1 MARTTRIGVKSLV
14 ALLVALGVVVEALM
28 VAAATGPLRQSQA
41 DLDGLVV
48 PVAAWVVA
56 ETVCA
61 QAVLAII
68 WRLTSLTAS
77 DAIFDRRAFALVRA
91 MIALGAVATAL
102 AVAAPLGLAAAGIT
116 PPAVMMALVGIAA
129 LCAAFC
135 LVLVTLLG
143 LLRRAAASHAELAE
157 VV

>member
-1 MARTTRIGVKSLV
+1 MATATRIGVK
-14 ALLVALGVVVEALM
+14 ALVALGIVVEALM
-28 VAAATGPLRQSQA
+28 VSAATGPLRESEA

-48 PVAAWVVA
+48 PVAVWIVA
-56 ETVCA
+56 VTLCA
-61 QAVLAII
+61 QAVLVII
-68 WRLTSLTAS
+68 WRLTSMTAS

-102 AVAAPLGLAAAGIT
+102 AVAAFAGLAAAGIT
-116 PPAVMMALVGIAA
+116 PPAVMVALVGVAA

-135 LVLVTLLG
+135 LVLVTMSG

>member
-1 MARTTRIGVKSLV
+1 M
-14 ALLVALGVVVEALM
+14 
-28 VAAATGPLRQSQA
+28 
-41 DLDGLVV
+41 
-48 PVAAWVVA
+48 
-56 ETVCA
+56 
-61 QAVLAII
+61 
-68 WRLTSLTAS
+68 TAS

-91 MIALGAVATAL
+91 MIVLGAIATAL
-102 AVAAPLGLAAAGIT
+102 AVAAFLGLAAAGIT
-116 PPAVMMALVGIAA
+116 PPAVMIALVGVAA

>member
-1 MARTTRIGVKSLV
+1 MAKATRIGVKALV
-14 ALLVALGVVVEALM
+14 VLLVALGVVVEALM
-28 VAAATGPLRQSQA
+28 ASAATGPLRESQA

-48 PVAAWVVA
+48 PVAVWVVA
-56 ETVCA
+56 ETLCA

-68 WRLTSLTAS
+68 WRLTSMTAS
-77 DAIFDRRAFALVRA
+77 DAIFDPRAFALVRA
-91 MIALGAVATAL
+91 MIALAAVATAL
-102 AVAAPLGLAAAGIT
+102 AVAASLGLAVAGIT
-116 PPAVMMALVGIAA
+116 PPAVMIALVGVAAFCAA
-129 LCAAFC
+129 LC

>member
-1 MARTTRIGVKSLV
+1 MARTTRIGVKALV
-14 ALLVALGVVVEALM
+14 ALLVALGVVVEAFM
-28 VAAATGPLRQSQA
+28 VTAAAGPLRQSQA

-56 ETVCA
+56 ETLCA

-91 MIALGAVATAL
+91 MIVLGAVATAL
-102 AVAAPLGLAAAGIT
+102 AIAAPLGLAAAGIT
-116 PPAVMMALVGIAA
+116 PPAVMIALVGIAA

>member
-1 MARTTRIGVKSLV
+1 MARTTRIGVKALV
-14 ALLVALGVVVEALM
+14 ALLVALGVVVEAFM
-28 VAAATGPLRQSQA
+28 VTAATGPLRQSQA

-56 ETVCA
+56 ETLCA

>member
-1 MARTTRIGVKSLV
+1 MARTTRIGVKALV
-14 ALLVALGVVVEALM
+14 ALLVALGVVVEAFM
-28 VAAATGPLRQSQA
+28 VTAATGPLRQSQA

-56 ETVCA
+56 ETLCA

-116 PPAVMMALVGIAA
+116 PPAVMIALVGIAA

>member
-1 MARTTRIGVKSLV
+1 MATATRIGVKALV
-14 ALLVALGVVVEALM
+14 TLLVALGIVVEALM
-28 VAAATGPLRQSQA
+28 VSAATGPLRESEA

-48 PVAAWVVA
+48 PVAVWIVA
-56 ETVCA
+56 LTLCA
-61 QAVLAII
+61 QAVLVII
-68 WRLTSLTAS
+68 WRLTSMTAS

-102 AVAAPLGLAAAGIT
+102 AVAAFLGLAAAGIT
-116 PPAVMMALVGIAA
+116 PPAVMVALVGVAA

-135 LVLVTLLG
+135 LVLVTMSG